1 MLQYRYYSQKV
12 STVIYRKKLSAEDT
26 LLLLMDEITT
36 ALEELQEEQDEAG
49 GPKDKYVDG
58 AKNAYVTCLE
68 YLKYWEK
75 AEENGLDFDI
85 EETFPV

>member
-1 MLQYRYYSQKV
+1 M
-12 STVIYRKKLSAEDT
+12 IYRKKLSAEET

-36 ALEELQEEQDEAG
+36 SLEELQAVQNEDG
-49 GPKDKYVDG
+49 RPTNKYVDG

-75 AEENGLDFDI
+75 AEEYGLDFDI
-85 EETFPV
+85 EEIFPV